1 MAVPES
7 IVKAYADYLGGMD
20 DSKKARRAMDK
31 LLGLSRDTDR
41 ERCQDAF
48 MAALHAAVEDFTASE
63 PGEDETEE
71 AARYILSQ
79 AHEHKKSGDAY
90 WMLLSSHAYA
100 LPLVERLPASR
111 AAALRAWFEGEYPKR
126 ERMPV
131 QKAVLDAL
139 KARENKS

>member
-63 PGEDETEE
+63 PGEDEAEE

-90 WMLLSSHAYA
+90 WMLLASHAYA
-100 LPLVERLPASR
+100 MPLVELS
-111 AAALRAWFEGEYPKR
+111 LIHI
-126 ERMPV
+126 
-131 QKAVLDAL
+131 
-139 KARENKS
+139 

>member
-48 MAALHAAVEDFTASE
+48 MAALHAAV
-63 PGEDETEE
+63 
-71 AARYILSQ
+71 
-79 AHEHKKSGDAY
+79 
-90 WMLLSSHAYA
+90 
-100 LPLVERLPASR
+100 R
-111 AAALRAWFEGEYPKR
+111 AGR
-126 ERMPV
+126 
-131 QKAVLDAL
+131 
-139 KARENKS
+139 